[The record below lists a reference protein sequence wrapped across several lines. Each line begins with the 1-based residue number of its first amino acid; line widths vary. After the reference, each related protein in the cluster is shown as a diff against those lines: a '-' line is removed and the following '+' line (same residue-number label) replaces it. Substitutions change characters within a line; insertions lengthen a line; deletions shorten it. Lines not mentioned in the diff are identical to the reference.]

1 MQPNDYLTKATTL
14 VSQAQVAEERG
25 SPSEAHSLYLKALA
39 LFNTILLNKQCVYL
53 SKTIAPYASECL
65 AKAQELD
72 QLMNGAGGGA
82 NGIANS
88 PQQRS
93 ALLTGGSQQQND
105 ERDRMMQEL
114 MLTLID
120 PSQCT
125 VSWDDIVGS
134 EGVKKMLDEIIRLP
148 RELPHLYTGNR
159 KAARSVLLY
168 GPPGTGKTLMGK
180 AMAREAGVSFFSVS
194 SAELISKYVGESEK
208 YIKCLFEMVKANKPC
223 ILFLDEV
230 ESLCSKREESNHSAK
245 TVQQFLTQLD
255 GITNSGSMDG
265 VFVLACTNIP
275 WALDE
280 AMRRRLEHRIYLGL
294 PSQRER
300 AALLRHY
307 VSKNEHSLTDTQFEE
322 LARWCDHFSSA
333 DIQQLCST
341 ASMIPINEIPMATHF
356 QLLDDGRLMV
366 REASHPQAMP
376 MTYSQVVDKTMIAA
390 QPVAYVHLVQALEYT
405 KSTVDVDKLGAYEKW
420 TSQYGSVYSSEH

>member
-14 VSQAQVAEERG
+14 VSQAQASEERG
-25 SPSEAHSLYLKALA
+25 SLSEAHSLYLKALA
-39 LFNTILLNKQCVYL
+39 LFNTILTNKQCVYL

-72 QLMNGAGGGA
+72 QLIDSGGGGGGKA
-82 NGIANS
+82 
-88 PQQRS
+88 QR
-93 ALLTGGSQQQND
+93 AAPLLAGGSQQQNE
-105 ERDRMMQEL
+105 ERERMMQDL
-114 MLTLID
+114 SLTRID
-120 PSQCT
+120 PALCT

-134 EGVKKMLDEIIRLP
+134 EGVKKVLDEIIRLP

-180 AMAREAGVSFFSVS
+180 AMAHEAGVSFFSVS
-194 SAELISKYVGESEK
+194 SADLISKWVGESEK
-208 YIKCLFEMVKANKPC
+208 YIKCLFEMVKAAKPC

-230 ESLCSKREESNHSAK
+230 EALCSKREDGKHGAQ

-265 VFVLACTNIP
+265 VFVLACTNLP

-294 PSQRER
+294 PTSRER

-307 VSKNEHSLTDTQFEE
+307 IGKNEHCLSATQFEE
-322 LARWCDHFSSA
+322 LAQWCEHFSSA
-333 DIQQLCST
+333 DIQQLCTT
-341 ASMIPINEIPMATHF
+341 ASMIPLNEIPSATHF
-356 QLLDDGRLMV
+356 QLLEDGRLMV
-366 REASHPQAMP
+366 REASHREALP
-376 MTYSQVVDKTMIAA
+376 MTYSQVVDKTLIAA
-390 QPVAYVHLVQALEYT
+390 QPVAYVHLIRALEHT
-405 KSTVDVDKLGAYEKW
+405 KSTVDVGKLGEYERW
-420 TSQYGSVYSSEH
+420 TTQYGSVYSSEH